1 MPYTI
6 AIFPEFKG
14 LNKISSIIKK
24 YNSDT
29 NELEPH
35 IALVYYF
42 KEKPKDEIIN
52 EMISKSSSFE
62 IRLNRI
68 SESSRGNYIFL
79 DVTDGR
85 GEIVKLKNMLYK
97 KLGLKWKGD
106 FSYNPHITLGKFG
119 TKAEQ
124 KKVMKEIGDM
134 NLDFSCKIN
143 SFLLLE
149 MNDDL
154 LTLKSKKKFRLS

>member
-14 LNKISSIIKK
+14 LNKISSIIEK
-24 YNSDT
+24 YNPDT

-42 KEKPKDEIIN
+42 EEKPRDGIIN
-52 EMISKSSSFE
+52 GIISKFSSFE
-62 IRLNRI
+62 IRLNKI

-79 DVTDGR
+79 DVTCGR
-85 GEIVKLKNMLYK
+85 REIVKLKNTLYK

-154 LTLKSKKKFRLS
+154 LTIKSEKKLEFS

>member
-6 AIFPEFKG
+6 AIFPEFKC
-14 LNKISSIIKK
+14 LNEIRSIIKK
-24 YNSDT
+24 YNPNT
-29 NELEPH
+29 NELKPH

-42 KEKPKDEIIN
+42 KKKPGDEI
-52 EMISKSSSFE
+52 ISKSSSFE
-62 IRLNRI
+62 IRLNKI

-79 DVTDGR
+79 HVTDGK

-97 KLGLKWKGD
+97 KLGLKWGGD
-106 FSYNPHITLGKFG
+106 FSYNPHITLGKFK

-124 KKVMKEIGDM
+124 KKAMKEIGDM